1 MSCLWSN
8 IATLSVPK
16 NIATYI
22 LQGIWC
28 ICIIILMTKYIKSV
42 LSIFIPNNSVY
53 FLWKFINILKIIIP
67 ERWRINA
74 VLQHVLSIF
83 PLLTAG
89 LMFPAIHACTICW
102 TFQLYALAVYVCHSM
117 HHGNVHCQQNVKSF
131 QPFQQIWEIINSMI
145 AYNSEMCFHICIAT
159 WWLSRL
165 CPLF

>member
-1 MSCLWSN
+1 
-8 IATLSVPK
+8 
-16 NIATYI
+16 
-22 LQGIWC
+22 
-28 ICIIILMTKYIKSV
+28 MTKYIKSD
-42 LSIFIPNNSVY
+42 LSIFIPNNCVY

-102 TFQLYALAVYVCHSM
+102 TFQLYALAVYVRHSM
-117 HHGNVHCQQNVKSF
+117 HHGNVHCQHNVKSF
-131 QPFQQIWEIINSMI
+131 QPSQQIWEIINSMI
-145 AYNSEMCFHICIAT
+145 AYNSKMCFHICIAT
-159 WWLSRL
+159 WWQSKL